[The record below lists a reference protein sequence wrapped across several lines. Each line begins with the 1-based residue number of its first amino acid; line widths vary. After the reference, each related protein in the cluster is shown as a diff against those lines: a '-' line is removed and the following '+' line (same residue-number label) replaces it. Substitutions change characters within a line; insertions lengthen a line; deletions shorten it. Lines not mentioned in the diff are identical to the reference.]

1 MRDVLMIG
9 AKEVAMVANAAT
21 AHLYKQTFHED
32 LLTSISKFSADAS
45 DDVLTAV
52 DKIQKL
58 AFIMSQQAEKSFAE
72 LYGKLTE
79 KDFLMWL
86 CGFEESDFQ
95 TPEVLIG
102 VLGVWNKNLKS
113 KSEAKNP

>member
-9 AKEVAMVANAAT
+9 SKDVAMVANAAT

-32 LLTSISKFSADAS
+32 LLTTVSKFSTEDS
-45 DDVLTAV
+45 DGILAAV
-52 DKIQKL
+52 EKIQRL
-58 AFIMSQQAEKSFAE
+58 AFIMAQQAEKGFSD

-79 KDFLMWL
+79 KDFMAWL
-86 CGFEESDFQ
+86 CQFEESDFQ
-95 TPEVLIG
+95 TPEVLLG

-113 KSEAKNP
+113 KSVAKNP